1 MQTKRANI
9 NSSLEISRESID
21 YAWTM
26 PYAHF
31 HNSYEI
37 YILTSG
43 ERIITIDEEE
53 YQTVAGDVALFAQR
67 RPHKSK
73 GTTPFSGICVHFS
86 KDFIH
91 QNFGESARKALLK
104 CFQKHI
110 IHLSS
115 EQLAVVEA
123 AADSFVPGS
132 SFAFLQLGQILQ
144 QITLALDTHQK
155 ETSLPHH
162 YRQESKAS
170 QIISYVNENYIHI
183 HTVEELSAHFN
194 VSESYIYRIF
204 RETVGASPKDHIN
217 RLRLEHLVHRM
228 RYSDKPMKT
237 LAAQSGFPCYEYFT
251 RLFRKTYGMTP
262 GEYRKGLK
270 KC

>member
-1 MQTKRANI
+1 MQTRRANI

-31 HNSYEI
+31 HNSFEL

-43 ERIITIDEEE
+43 ERIITIEEEE
-53 YQTVAGDVALFAQR
+53 YQTFAGDVALFTPG
-67 RPHKSK
+67 RPHSSR

-86 KDFIH
+86 KDFI
-91 QNFGESARKALLK
+91 QQSFGERARKALLR
-104 CFQKHI
+104 CFQRNI
-110 IHLSS
+110 IHLSAQ
-115 EQLAVVEA
+115 QLSTVNTAV
-123 AADSFVPGS
+123 DSFVPGS
-132 SFAFLQLGQILQ
+132 PFSFLQLGQILQ
-144 QITLALDTHQK
+144 QMTLALETHQK
-155 ETSLPHH
+155 ETSLSHH

-183 HTVEELSAHFN
+183 HRVEELSAHFG

-204 RETVGASPKDHIN
+204 RETMNTSPKDYIN
-217 RLRLEHLVHRM
+217 HLRLENLLHRM
-228 RYSDKPMKT
+228 RYSDKPIKT
-237 LAAQSGFPCYEYFT
+237 LAAQSGFSCYEYFT
-251 RLFRKTYGMTP
+251 RLFKKIYGMSP
-262 GEYRKGLK
+262 GEYRKRLE